1 MLVLGLLVV
10 LAATFLAGV
19 VGFAY
24 GLVALPALLLVG
36 VPLDVVVVVNLLV
49 GLVSRVGVVLRHGR
63 RIETAATA
71 LLVAGSLPGM
81 ALGLLVREAVPARA
95 VELAAG
101 AMTVVA
107 VLALSRPATRAP
119 STRWFPA
126 AALTAGGVGGLL
138 GVTTSLNGVP
148 PALLLMRRA
157 GSATGVVA
165 NLAAYFV
172 VGNTLTVALLVLGPG
187 ADLRPALPLLAA
199 WLPAGVLGQAV
210 GVAVG
215 ARLPQPL
222 FRRLVLGVA
231 LVSGLASVLQAL

>member
-1 MLVLGLLVV
+1 MLVLGLVTV

-49 GLVSRVGVVLRHGR
+49 GLVTRIGVVIRNR
-63 RIETAATA
+63 RCIDTAPTA

-81 ALGLLVREAVPARA
+81 AVGLWVREAVPTRT

-107 VLALSRPATRAP
+107 VLALSRPARAEP
-119 STRWFPA
+119 SSRWFPA
-126 AALTAGGVGGLL
+126 AALAAGGVGGIL

-157 GSATGVVA
+157 TSATSMVA
-165 NLAAYFV
+165 DLAAYFV
-172 VGNTLTVALLVLGPG
+172 VGNTLTVTLLVLGRG
-187 ADLRPALPLLAA
+187 ADLRPALPLLAV
-199 WLPAGVLGQAV
+199 WLPAGVLGQALGVTV
-210 GVAVG
+210 GG
-215 ARLPQPL
+215 RLPQPL
-222 FRRLVLGVA
+222 FRRLVLAVA
-231 LVSGLASVLQAL
+231 LVSGVTSVLQAW